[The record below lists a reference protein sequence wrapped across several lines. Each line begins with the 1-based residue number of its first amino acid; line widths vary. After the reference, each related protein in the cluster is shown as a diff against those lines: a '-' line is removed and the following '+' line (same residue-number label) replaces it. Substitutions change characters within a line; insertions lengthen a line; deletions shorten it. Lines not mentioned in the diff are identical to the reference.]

1 MNERHDPREVVN
13 PEKREAARAGTSRQG
28 GTSET
33 STRQNRAGLTPPVD
47 GDVEAV
53 ADSLRDWLLDAAGPA
68 YTMDYAGNLIFSNRA
83 FDNLQAVVRASDTRP
98 LDETDDDVETSVI
111 TSLDA
116 IYARVLKDRE
126 AFELDETVL
135 GGVGAMR
142 YRSRHMPVFND
153 AGQLI
158 GICGLYANV
167 AAIDAATAEAREQL
181 RDQSDLVR
189 SLADWTWETDASL
202 TVTSISDGGQGGHR
216 MDLAHARGRYLLE
229 VGRFDADD
237 TAVESTIDRI
247 RDERPFRN
255 APFTVHRPGNAVQ
268 HYILSG
274 IPRFSYETSR
284 FLGYRGTANT
294 LTADEHAMA
303 GGEAARQEVE
313 GALEELTRRIDALV
327 DARDKAVAASDA
339 RDMFLA
345 TVSHELRTPLNAV
358 VGFAEMCASELFG
371 ALPEPYLGYNHD
383 ILSAAHHLMRLV
395 DDLMDLARIER
406 AELNIESEA
415 LGAKSLIES
424 ATAIVSFEAER
435 KNINLTVVE
444 PKSSLV
450 LWVDPTR
457 ARQILVNLL
466 NNAIKFTD
474 AEGSIMIE
482 AHGNDEFVAISVSD
496 TGIGISTEQQSAIFE
511 MFNRGDDVIAA
522 SARDGLGIGLHVARR
537 LARLMGGDIELT
549 STAGQGSRFTVRLPL
564 AQSEAKRAQKPSAQN

>member
-1 MNERHDPREVVN
+1 MNERHDPREVAN
-13 PEKREAARAGTSRQG
+13 PEKRDAARAGTLRQG
-28 GTSET
+28 GTSDT
-33 STRQNRAGLTPPVD
+33 GARQNRVDLTPPED
-47 GDVEAV
+47 GDADTV
-53 ADSLRDWLLDAAGPA
+53 ADSLRDWLLDATGPA
-68 YTMDYAGNLIFSNRA
+68 YTMDYAGNLVFSNSA
-83 FDNLQAVVRASDTRP
+83 FDNLQALSRASEVHGAD
-98 LDETDDDVETSVI
+98 DEDPEAGGI

-126 AFELDETVL
+126 AFELDETAL
-135 GGVGAMR
+135 SGIGAMR

-153 AGQLI
+153 SGQLI
-158 GICGLYANV
+158 GICGLYSN
-167 AAIDAATAEAREQL
+167 AAAVDNAAAQAQEQL
-181 RDQSDLVR
+181 RDQSDLMR

-202 TVTSISDGGQGGHR
+202 TVTSIVSGENGGLQLD
-216 MDLAHARGRYLLE
+216 MTHARGRFLLE
-229 VGRFDADD
+229 IGQFEIDDA
-237 TAVESTIDRI
+237 TIESAIDKI

-255 APFTVHRPGNAVQ
+255 ALFAIRRPGDAVQ
-268 HYILSG
+268 HYRLSG
-274 IPRFSYETSR
+274 VPRFSHETGR
-284 FLGYRGTANT
+284 FLGYRGTANR

-313 GALEELTRRIDALV
+313 GALLELTRRIDALV

-406 AELNIESEA
+406 EELKIESEA
-415 LGAKSLIES
+415 IGAKSLIES

-435 KNINLTVVE
+435 KNVDFTVVE

-450 LWVDPTR
+450 VWADPTR

-474 AEGSIMIE
+474 AEGSIRIE
-482 AHGNDEFVAISVSD
+482 AHGDGAFVAISVSD
-496 TGIGISTEQQSAIFE
+496 TGIGIATEQQAAIFE
-511 MFNRGDDVIAA
+511 MFNRGDDAITE

-537 LARLMGGDIELT
+537 LSRLMGGEIELT
-549 STAGQGSRFTVRLPL
+549 SSAGEGSRFTVRLPL
-564 AQSEAKRAQKPSAQN
+564 AVSEAKRAQKPQQQN